1 MEDALKRIIAD
12 YVDSLSYV
20 KSIDGFL
27 IKTTTLVYMIED
39 LCRNA
44 RCDPGEVLER
54 VLGSPEVRR
63 YLSIYSCYRDNIV
76 GLISTDPRHKKLR
89 KYVEVLGKALSSAEC
104 RGDMYHMEVS
114 VETPPAVWAKEK
126 ASIPVIYEERPR
138 RRLLRRPRDPEGI
151 IIGIWTISIIL
162 FILYIILGFFQG

>member
-1 MEDALKRIIAD
+1 MEEALNRIIAD

-44 RCDPGEVLER
+44 RCDPGDVLAR
-54 VLGSPEVRR
+54 VLGSPNVRR
-63 YLSIYSCYRDNIV
+63 YLSIYSCYRDNIINQI
-76 GLISTDPRHKKLR
+76 ISDPRHKKLR
-89 KYVEVLGKALSSAEC
+89 KYIEVIGEALSSVEC
-104 RGDMYHMEVS
+104 RGDMYHMKIS
-114 VETPPAVWAKEK
+114 VETPPAVWAKEE
-126 ASIPVIYEERPR
+126 AGIPVVYESRPR
-138 RRLLRRPRDPEGI
+138 KRVFRPPRDPESI

-162 FILYIILGFFQG
+162 FILYFLLGFLQG